1 MITTAEG
8 TVTLTRQTNGT
19 GGSSDDAVKEF
30 VDGSLAWF
38 KVDDQANP
46 LGGASF
52 QVCRTH
58 NLDTSTTPDTPVESP
73 TCVTVLDHSA
83 PDADPDD
90 GEFLLE
96 DLVLGRYTANE
107 VAPFPPGFEPDP
119 DTATVDLTLEPG
131 PKDVTIAEA
140 FVNRALFRLIVLT
153 CNSSTESLVD
163 STVDLGGDTRETID
177 ASQLPAGVTEE
188 ALCTLAGANYD
199 NLARGSYSP
208 SVELPDEPPLFP

>member
-1 MITTAEG
+1 M
-8 TVTLTRQTNGT
+8 
-19 GGSSDDAVKEF
+19 KEF

-38 KVDDQANP
+38 KVDDQATP

-52 QVCRTH
+52 EVCRTH
-58 NLDTSTTPDTPVESP
+58 NLDTSTTPDTFVDV
-73 TCVTVLDHSA
+73 TDVCVTVLDNSS

-96 DLVLGRYTANE
+96 DLILGRYTVKE

-119 DTATVDLTLEPG
+119 DTVTVDLTLEPG
-131 PKDVTIAEA
+131 PKDATIAEA

-153 CNSSTESLVD
+153 CNTSTETLVD
-163 STVDLGGDTRETID
+163 STVDLGGDVRETVN

-188 ALCTLAGANYD
+188 ALCTLPGANYD
-199 NLARGSYSP
+199 NLGRGTYTP
-208 SVELPDEPPLFP
+208 SVELPDEQPLFPAP